1 MSEGA
6 TGGTC
11 AETVFDG
18 RVEGLPGVATFA
30 GIALAGVVHEFLF
43 DPHGNVVGADQP
55 VLLTV
60 GKTSIEVFPATPPDG
75 TNSSLLK
82 TIARPVTLSG
92 LTGGVAGLDP
102 LGTVPI
108 GETDKPSLARLR
120 KRSSPAPA
128 G

>member
-18 RVEGLPGVATFA
+18 RVEALPGVATFA

-60 GKTSIEVFPATPPDG
+60 GNLTDPRGSAVEACNSPQGFTDGSFASTVELFPSYRA
-75 TNSSLLK
+75 
-82 TIARPVTLSG
+82 
-92 LTGGVAGLDP
+92 
-102 LGTVPI
+102 
-108 GETDKPSLARLR
+108 
-120 KRSSPAPA
+120 
-128 G
+128 